1 MSKSQPKIIDYAC
14 MHKMTRSYIMLRISY
29 YFKLTLYE
37 ASEGSN
43 LPLFTHLLFSFC
55 FLSFLLYS
63 PYFTFPLSVTCG
75 AGKFDRVD
83 F

>member
-29 YFKLTLYE
+29 YFKLTLYV

-43 LPLFTHLLFSFC
+43 LTIIYSFAVLILFSVVFTL
-55 FLSFLLYS
+55 FSLLYFS
-63 PYFTFPLSVTCG
+63 SDCHLYQYYG
-75 AGKFDRVD
+75 
-83 F
+83 